1 MRVVLALAAVALALV
16 DRTASTSEAA
26 SRPNFLILFVVSFD
40 QHGHH
45 TAALQA
51 CNGNTS
57 CASVTAP
64 KMHPAAML
72 ATAHT

>member
-40 QHGHH
+40 HHGH
-45 TAALQA
+45 TLQHF
-51 CNGNTS
+51 
-57 CASVTAP
+57 
-64 KMHPAAML
+64 KLAMGTHR
-72 ATAHT
+72 ANQ